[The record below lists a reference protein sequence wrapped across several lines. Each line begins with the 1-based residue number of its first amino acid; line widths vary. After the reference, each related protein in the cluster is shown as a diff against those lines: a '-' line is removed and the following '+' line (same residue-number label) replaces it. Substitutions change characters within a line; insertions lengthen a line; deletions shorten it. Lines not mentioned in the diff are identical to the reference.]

1 MTYLVLLVITIVLGH
16 SIVSNSFANPKTVA
30 HRAPLSMGFLRQEYW
45 SDLPF
50 PFPGDLPNP
59 GIEPMSP
66 GSAALAGRFFTTVS
80 LETLYIRKL
89 LELSGKQKNNKQLT
103 LK

>member
-1 MTYLVLLVITIVLGH
+1 MTYLVLLVITNVLSC
-16 SIVSNSFANPKTVA
+16 SIASNSFANPKTVA

-66 GSAALAGRFFTTVS
+66 GSAALAGRFFTTMP
-80 LETLYIRKL
+80 LEILVHQEALRIIR
-89 LELSGKQKNNKQLT
+89 ETEKQ
-103 LK
+103 